1 MTAHVARLTDAEVTA
16 SLQTWLDAHPPV
28 TYHDRRAVDPGDD
41 PDVWA
46 RCSDVDPGGRRADE
60 AAARYERWLEKEQW

>member
-1 MTAHVARLTDAEVTA
+1 MDA
-16 SLQTWLDAHPPV
+16 LQRWLDTHPPA
-28 TYHDRRAVDPGDD
+28 TDWDRRVVVGGDD

-60 AAARYERWLEKEQW
+60 AAERYEAWLGSEQW